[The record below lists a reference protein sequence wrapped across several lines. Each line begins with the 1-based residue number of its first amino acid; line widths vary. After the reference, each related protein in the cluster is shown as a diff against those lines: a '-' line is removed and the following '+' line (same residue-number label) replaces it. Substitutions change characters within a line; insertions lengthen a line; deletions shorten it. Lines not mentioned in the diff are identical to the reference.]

1 MGLEDILT
9 DRSLRQVVEQA
20 ERRHR
25 GREMDEEEGF
35 VGMDMGEEGEP
46 VKKSSGMRKRCKA
59 CGDSKDIEEF
69 RRPKNVMSVC
79 NDCAEKKKPKPK
91 AEKPARTE
99 ETPKALRRAR
109 LCCPHCGGVVFQLE
123 P

>member
-1 MGLEDILT
+1 MGLEDVLT
-9 DRSLRQVVEQA
+9 DRSLRQVMEQA
-20 ERRHR
+20 ERKHP
-25 GREMDEEEGF
+25 GREPDEQDGF
-35 VGMDMGEEGEP
+35 VGLDLGEEGET
-46 VKKSSGMRKRCKA
+46 VKRSSGRRKGCKA

-79 NDCAEKKKPKPK
+79 NDCAAKKKGKPK
-91 AEKPARTE
+91 TAQPARVE